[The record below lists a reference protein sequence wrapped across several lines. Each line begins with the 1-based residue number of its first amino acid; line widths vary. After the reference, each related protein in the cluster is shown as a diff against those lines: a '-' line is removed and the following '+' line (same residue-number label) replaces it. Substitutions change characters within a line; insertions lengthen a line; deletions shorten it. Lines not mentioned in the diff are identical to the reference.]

1 MIIALSQPMI
11 IEINLSVKMIA
22 SFSIR
27 YEAVDNYDLEKLKVN
42 HQGFLIICEG
52 KD

>member
-27 YEAVDNYDLEKLKVN
+27 YEAVDNYDLEKLILN